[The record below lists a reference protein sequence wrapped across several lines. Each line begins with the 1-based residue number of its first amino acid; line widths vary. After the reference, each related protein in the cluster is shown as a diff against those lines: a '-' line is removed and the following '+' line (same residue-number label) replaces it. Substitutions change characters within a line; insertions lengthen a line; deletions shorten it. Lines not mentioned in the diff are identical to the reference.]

1 MKHFFTLLL
10 SIFFLAQSGFS
21 QVFVEQFDNTPASFI
36 GGAASYSTS
45 TAAGEWTINGT
56 NTGAYD
62 AFSYQTNDGA
72 TAVVVDA
79 TGNNKVFVRAKAS
92 SVGTQLRMDVQDEAG
107 FLTSIPGITKS
118 LTTDFLVLEYD
129 FSGVYQDGGYGG
141 TPCTAG
147 PCPVDGSK
155 IKQLVFY
162 INPGQGGFNG
172 SVVVDYISFGEAAGN
187 VITSNI
193 FQDHFT
199 QDSSINSFVYFGQ
212 GLSGELTGTTEVV
225 IHGDGTSGPYDPFTY
240 IFRNPV
246 TLTPIDIDVTSGNNK
261 LYVKVKSTV
270 ANTAFRIDLQ
280 DVNDYL
286 STQGS
291 LTKIVGTEYTI
302 LEYDFSGNYADLGYG
317 GSPCT
322 AATAPCP
329 MDGTRIKDLICFIKP
344 GEGGFFG
351 DLTID
356 YISFGVSLEPAGPGA
371 ELVYE
376 DHFDNATLDYT
387 TPGAGFTA
395 EESGSELKIVGDG
408 SSTPYTSISYIL
420 NDRTTGAPVVVDMTN
435 AQNKVFVKAK
445 TLAGT
450 VPLRIDLID
459 TSGYITSLA
468 SLTKTI
474 GPDYT
479 VFTYDFSGNFN
490 DGGYGGSPCAAGP
503 CPVDP
508 KSIKQVLFYIDAA
521 LGTYNGTVLIDFIS
535 IGLPLEDDPGVPVGL
550 INYQDQ
556 LNSNAGNIND
566 PAGLVSTFPGN
577 AWRITGDGTSG
588 QYAQIKYGLHDDAG
602 LPILGNTVGSND
614 KIYVRAKSSVA
625 GTVFR
630 FDVQDNLTYS
640 NNLFAQTA
648 TLTNAYEVYEY
659 NYAGNYADGAY
670 GGSPCTVSGCPVDG
684 ERIANLLTYINPGT
698 GLFAGT
704 IDVDWISFGS
714 PITGVNDL
722 QRLGSLVA
730 YPNPATETMF
740 VDFETLETGNVA
752 IQIYN
757 SVGARVQSNDLG
769 LVSAGKFSEKLN
781 LSALT
786 SGLYYAV
793 ISIDGAN
800 SGSLKFTK

>member
-1 MKHFFTLLL
+1 MKHLFTFLLGM
-10 SIFFLAQSGFS
+10 FFLTQSGYS
-21 QVFVEQFDNTPASFI
+21 QVFVEQFDNTPASFV
-36 GGAASYSTS
+36 GGAPSYATSVAAS
-45 TAAGEWTINGT
+45 EWTINCT

-62 AFSYQTNDGA
+62 AFTYQTNDGA
-72 TAVVVDA
+72 AAIIVDA

-92 SVGTQLRMDVQDEAG
+92 SVGTQLRMDIQDEAG
-107 FLTSIPGITKS
+107 YLTSIPGITKS
-118 LTTDFLVLEYD
+118 LTTDYLVLEYD

-147 PCPVDGSK
+147 PCAVDGSK
-155 IKQLVFY
+155 TKQLVFY
-162 INPGQGGFNG
+162 VNPGQGGFNG

-187 VITSNI
+187 VITSNV

-199 QDSSINSFVYFGQ
+199 QDSSINSFVYFGP
-212 GLSGELTGTTEVV
+212 GLSGALNNPTEVV

-246 TLTPIDIDVTSGNNK
+246 TLTPIDIDVTAGNNK

-286 STQGS
+286 TTQGS
-291 LTKIVGTEYTI
+291 LTKIVGTEYKV
-302 LEYDFSGNYADLGYG
+302 LEFDFSGNYADLGYG

-329 MDGTRIKDLICFIKP
+329 VDGTRIKDLIAFIKP
-344 GEGGFFG
+344 GEGGFLG

-356 YISFGVSLEPAGPGA
+356 YISFGVSLEPAGPPA

-376 DHFDNATLDYT
+376 DHFNNATLDYT
-387 TPGAGFTA
+387 SPGTGFTA
-395 EESGSELKIVGDG
+395 EESGTELKIVGDG
-408 SSTPYTSISYIL
+408 SSTPYTAISYVL
-420 NDRTTGAPVVVDMTN
+420 NDRTTGAPVIVDMTN

-445 TLAGT
+445 TLAGN
-450 VPLRIDLID
+450 VPLRLDLID

-468 SLTKTI
+468 GLTKII

-479 VFTYDFSGNFN
+479 VFSYDFSGNYN
-490 DGGYGGSPCAAGP
+490 DGGYGGSPCTTGP
-503 CPVDP
+503 CAVDP
-508 KSIKQVLFYIDAA
+508 KSIKQVLFYIDPA
-521 LGTYNGTVLIDFIS
+521 LGTYNGTVFIDFIS
-535 IGLPLEDDPGVPVGL
+535 IGIPLEDDPGVPVGI

-556 LNSNAGNIND
+556 LSTDAGNINT
-566 PAGLVSTFPGN
+566 PGGVASSFVGN
-577 AWRITGDGTSG
+577 AWRLTGDGTCG
-588 QYAQIKYGLHDDAG
+588 QYAQVKYGLHDDAG

-614 KIYVRAKSSVA
+614 KIYIRAKSSVA

-630 FDVQDNLTYS
+630 LDVQDYETYS

-684 ERIANLLTYINPGT
+684 ERIANLLAYINPGT

-704 IDVDWISFGS
+704 IDIDWISFGS
-714 PITGVNDL
+714 PITGVTDVT
-722 QRLGSLVA
+722 RLNALKS
-730 YPNPATETMF
+730 YPNPVTSTMF
-740 VDFETLETGNVA
+740 IDFETLQAGNVSIA
-752 IQIYN
+752 IYN
-757 SVGARVQSNDLG
+757 NLGARVYSNDLG
-769 LVSAGKFSEKLN
+769 FQSAGKSTQTLELG
-781 LSALT
+781 SLT
-786 SGLYYAV
+786 NGFYHAV
-793 ISIDGAN
+793 ISIDGAV
-800 SGSLKFTK
+800 SGSLKFAK